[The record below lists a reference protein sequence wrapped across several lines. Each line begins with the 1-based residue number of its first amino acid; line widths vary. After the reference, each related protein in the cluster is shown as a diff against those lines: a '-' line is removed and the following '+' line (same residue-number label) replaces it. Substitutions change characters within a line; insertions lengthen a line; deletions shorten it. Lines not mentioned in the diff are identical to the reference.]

1 MYVEF
6 RCYIIINNREIYGP
20 FTPKLSSP
28 SDPTMPSAHAEV
40 VAIKYVQK
48 IKKNKDLKD
57 ATLALVRWTTPNN
70 TRLNDWILAD
80 GVPCQDCVNFI
91 KKTTDIT
98 KFIISSSASND
109 LIKASLEDLEK
120 NTKKSTGRL
129 FGR

>member
-6 RCYIIINNREIYGP
+6 QCYIIFNNKEIYGP
-20 FTPKLSSP
+20 FIPKQSSP

-48 IKKNKDLKD
+48 IKKKSKNLKD
-57 ATLALVRWTTPNN
+57 ATLAVVRWTTPNN
-70 TRLNDWILAD
+70 TKIDEWELAD

-91 KKTTDIT
+91 KKTTNIK
-98 KFIISSSASND
+98 KFIVSSPTG
-109 LIKASLEDLEK
+109 LIKATLDELEK
-120 NTKKSTGRL
+120 RTKKSTGRL